1 MEFNYLLLDDCI
13 DLIIDH
19 RGLTPKKLKSDWV
32 NSGVPV
38 ISAKNV
44 KNGELKDEDSIR
56 YIDNITYQKWM
67 KEPIRTGDLLL
78 ASEGATLGEN
88 MMWRDKENIAL
99 GQRLFG
105 IRADNKNL
113 YYKYFAF
120 YVNSQEYQHQ
130 IFSKSTGTSV
140 LGIKQTEL
148 RKTMI
153 KLPSFNIQV
162 FIGNLGDNIQKKI
175 ILNKKII
182 ANLEELSQTLFKRW
196 FVDFEFPDENGNP
209 YKSSGGEMID
219 SELGEIPEGW
229 KIGHFSHFCKK
240 PIAGDWGKEQKQGN
254 YVKPVRVI
262 RGADINDYSKG
273 GKGKSPIRFIL
284 QKNFDNKKL
293 ISGDIIVEISGGSPT
308 QSTGRTLL
316 INNKVLKNSEYE
328 LVCTNF
334 CKVIRPLDE
343 KFGEWLAYY
352 FNYLYFRDVFFNYE
366 NGTTGIKNLDYK
378 SIMNTMKIIAPS
390 TQILNNFHNLISKY
404 KINIQYLGMENDYL
418 TQLRDTLLPK
428 LMSGELEI
436 PDDIEVNE
444 DELSI

>member
-1 MEFNYLLLDDCI
+1 MDKGYIRGPFGSALKRSELLQE
-13 DLIIDH
+13 
-19 RGLTPKKLKSDWV
+19 
-32 NSGVPV
+32 GVPV
-38 ISAKNV
+38 YEQKNAIYSV
-44 KNGELKDEDSIR
+44 RTFRYFVSKKKYEELKR
-56 YIDNITYQKWM
+56 FTVKPY
-67 KEPIRTGDLLL
+67 DLLISCSGTVGRTSIITPKDPKGIISQAL
-78 ASEGATLGEN
+78 LILRPDVNIINPYYLYYFFQSKKGHNELINRSSGSVQVNIAKRN
-88 MMWRDKENIAL
+88 IIENIS
-99 GQRLFG
+99 
-105 IRADNKNL
+105 ID
-113 YYKYFAF
+113 
-120 YVNSQEYQHQ
+120 
-130 IFSKSTGTSV
+130 
-140 LGIKQTEL
+140 
-148 RKTMI
+148 
-153 KLPSFNIQV
+153 LPSISN
-162 FIGNLGDNIQKKI
+162 QKKI
-175 ILNKKII
+175 VDFLSSLDNKINSNKNII
-182 ANLEELSQTLFKRW
+182 TNLEELSKTLFKRW

-209 YKSSGGEMID
+209 YKSSGGEMVD

-284 QKNFDNKKL
+284 QKNLDNKKL

>member
-1 MEFNYLLLDDCI
+1 MECNYLLLDDCI

-32 NSGVPV
+32 NNGVPV

-209 YKSSGGEMID
+209 YKSSGGEMVD
-219 SELGEIPEGW
+219 SELGEIPINWNLVKLGSIANIRTGYAFKSTEYIEQIQLPVLRTLNISKSNLLVTMNDIKFVPYQYLYMDKYQKYNLELFDTLLVTVGGSIGNLGLVTENNLPSLQNQNMW
-229 KIGHFSHFCKK
+229 RFRSIKSNISNTLIYQLILYVNSLVYNQTSGSAREFYTKKTFENFNLLLPKLDSYLYESINKYLENFGKKIS
-240 PIAGDWGKEQKQGN
+240 DLN
-254 YVKPVRVI
+254 
-262 RGADINDYSKG
+262 
-273 GKGKSPIRFIL
+273 
-284 QKNFDNKKL
+284 
-293 ISGDIIVEISGGSPT
+293 VEI
-308 QSTGRTLL
+308 
-316 INNKVLKNSEYE
+316 
-328 LVCTNF
+328 
-334 CKVIRPLDE
+334 E
-343 KFGEWLAYY
+343 K
-352 FNYLYFRDVFFNYE
+352 
-366 NGTTGIKNLDYK
+366 
-378 SIMNTMKIIAPS
+378 
-390 TQILNNFHNLISKY
+390 
-404 KINIQYLGMENDYL
+404 L

-428 LMSGELEI
+428 LMSGEIEI
-436 PDDIEVNE
+436 PDHIEVNE